1 MRSARLAL
9 VSSLVLIGLAAATA
23 PPARAQFLEPAIRA
37 LDLGTGSP
45 VRSARLLGMG
55 RLSLVIDDRDDA
67 LGLWDFAG
75 NPAGAFDDDTAST
88 FTLRPGTDA
97 ADGAHDRFDGVRRQ
111 DLAARNLRMQFEGF
125 RRDRTS
131 GGVFGVVG
139 ELVSLRYDRPYDED
153 VARRQQVGLPAIMPI
168 LSGKLPYLGGGK
180 VRYALRG
187 RFEGEQTV
195 DQYRFMQQNEAGE
208 FLSLEGDAASPPN
221 LFEPDEVRVNTSG
234 LGVAFAMPVL
244 QRHTFALGIDA
255 IAQRIKGSNVGDRH
269 STERRETK
277 PYLVGQ
283 STIAGRLGDLEY
295 IADGRA
301 WQANSTQDWRFT
313 VSGGVGS
320 LPLTGR
326 GKQLEREERGSA
338 LDSRVRWSSGALH
351 FGGRLFTRATEET
364 ITPPGVDDATSF
376 NAFIRSLPA
385 VIGADT
391 LALPDSV
398 VANQIDERTFGVGA
412 GLGWTSGRAQV
423 GAEFHWRRDLR
434 MQERFGSGPERQA
447 WDVRSG
453 LEYRCN
459 DVLTGRLGYVVSQVD
474 EDTETELNEYVG
486 HGPTLG
492 LGLTPRDSSW
502 DVQAGWSLQWR
513 QSDFG
518 DPSEQRQSR
527 QNLSVSLH
535 WGF

>member
-1 MRSARLAL
+1 MRSAREIL
-9 VSSLVLIGLAAATA
+9 VCSLLSFGLAAAAA

-55 RLSLVIDDRDDA
+55 RLALVVDDRDDA
-67 LGLWDFAG
+67 LSLWDFAG
-75 NPAGAFDDDTAST
+75 NPAGAFDDDTVST
-88 FTLRPGTDA
+88 LTLRPGTDA

-111 DLAARNLRMQFEGF
+111 DLAARNLRLQFEGF
-125 RRDRTS
+125 RRERTS

-139 ELVSLRYDRPYDED
+139 ELVSLRHDRPFDD
-153 VARRQQVGLPAIMPI
+153 DLAVRQQVSLPAIMPI

-195 DQYRFMQQNEAGE
+195 DRYSRIQQNAAGE
-208 FLSLEGDAASPPN
+208 FISLGGEAANSPD
-221 LFEPDEVRVNTSG
+221 LFAPDEYRVNTSG
-234 LGVAFAMPVL
+234 MGVAFAMPVVTG
-244 QRHTFALGIDA
+244 HTMALGIDA
-255 IAQRIKGSNVGDRH
+255 VSQRIKGANVGDRH
-269 STERRETK
+269 STERRESR
-277 PYLVGQ
+277 PYLIGQ
-283 STIAGRLGDLEY
+283 STLAGRLGDLEY

-313 VSGGVGS
+313 VSGGVGA

-326 GKQLEREERGSA
+326 GKVLEREERGSS
-338 LDSRVRWSSGALH
+338 LDSRIRWTSGAFHL
-351 FGGRLFTRATEET
+351 GAQLFTRATEEK
-364 ITPPGVDDATSF
+364 IAPAGSDDPTAF
-376 NAFIRSLPA
+376 NAFLRTLGSVP
-385 VIGADT
+385 GSDT
-391 LALPDSV
+391 LAIPDSV
-398 VANQIDERTFGVGA
+398 VANQVDERTFGFGA
-412 GLGWTSGRAQV
+412 GLGWASGRTQL
-423 GAEFHWRRDLR
+423 GAEFHWRRDLLL
-434 MQERFGSGPERQA
+434 QELNGAGPERQA
-447 WDVRSG
+447 WEARGG

-459 DVLTGRLGYVVSQVD
+459 DVLTGRLGYVLQQVD
-474 EDTETELNEYVG
+474 EDADLELDEYSG

-492 LGLTPRDSSW
+492 FGLAPRGTSW